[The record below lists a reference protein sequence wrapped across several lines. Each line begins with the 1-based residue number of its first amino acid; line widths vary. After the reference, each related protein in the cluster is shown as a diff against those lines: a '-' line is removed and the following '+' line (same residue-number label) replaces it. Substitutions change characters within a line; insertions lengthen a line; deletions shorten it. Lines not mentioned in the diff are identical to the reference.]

1 VGPRGES
8 LKNKTTGDKIAGAPG
23 MGGPGWALRMC
34 PEIQSPALLEPGFSL
49 TLFLQGEFD
58 GRISFDGFATA
69 KNFVIGY

>member
-1 VGPRGES
+1 LCSAASGATRRKFKPER
-8 LKNKTTGDKIAGAPG
+8 TGDKVAGVTC
-23 MGGPGWALRMC
+23 LK
-34 PEIQSPALLEPGFSL
+34 IQSPALLEPGFSL